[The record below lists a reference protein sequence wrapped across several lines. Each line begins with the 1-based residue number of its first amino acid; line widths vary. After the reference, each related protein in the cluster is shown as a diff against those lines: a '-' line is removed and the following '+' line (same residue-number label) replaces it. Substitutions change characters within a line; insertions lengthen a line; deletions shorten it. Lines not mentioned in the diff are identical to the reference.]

1 MIRIGVIGGGPAG
14 MMAAYQAA
22 ARGAEVTVFER
33 NPFAGKK
40 LRITGKGRCN
50 VTNDCTRETFFAS
63 VLTNPKF
70 LYSAAAKFTPADT
83 MAFFEEAGVPL
94 KVERGNRVFPVSDQA
109 VDIAHAL
116 EKRCKNAGVVFRFG
130 CRVTEIAKAGSGYA
144 VCIANGNTIRTEY
157 CDRVI
162 VATGGVSYPATGSDG
177 DGHRMLAGLGVSVTP
192 LSPSLV
198 PVETKED
205 VSGMMGLSLR
215 NVTLTVTRGGKT
227 IFHEMGEMLFTHFG
241 VSGPLVLSASA
252 NMQKGNVSDYRF
264 SIDLKPALERETL
277 DKRVL
282 SDFAKCAHKD
292 LINALDALLPKSII
306 PYFLDASGV
315 SGRKKAGELTREERL
330 RLVDLCKSLPLTPTK
345 FRPMAEA
352 IVTHGGVSVK
362 AVNPGTMELRE
373 LPGIYVC
380 GELLDTDAYTG
391 GFNLQIA
398 FSTACTAG
406 KSAAETDDA
415 IDNAKE

>member
-1 MIRIGVIGGGPAG
+1 MTRVFVIGGGPAG

-22 ARGAEVTVFER
+22 SCGAEVTVFER

-50 VTNDCTRETFFAS
+50 VTNDCTRETFLAS

-70 LYSAAAKFTPADT
+70 LYSAAAKFTAADT

-94 KVERGNRVFPVSDQA
+94 KTERGNRVFPVSDKA

-116 EKRCKNAGVVFRFG
+116 EKRCRSAGVAFRFG
-130 CRVTEIAKAGSGYA
+130 CRVTEIAKADPGYA
-144 VCIANGNTIRTEY
+144 LCIADGTAERAES

-177 DGHRMLAGLGVSVTP
+177 DGHRMLAGLGIPVTP

-205 VSGMMGLSLR
+205 VSEMMGLSLR

-227 IFHEMGEMLFTHFG
+227 VFSEMGEMLFTHFG

-252 NMQKGNVSDYRF
+252 NMQKGSVADYRF
-264 SIDLKPALERETL
+264 SIDLKPALDRETL

-282 SDFAKCAHKD
+282 SDLAKYAHKD
-292 LINALDALLPKSII
+292 LINAMDELLPKSLI
-306 PYFLDASGV
+306 PYFIGASGV
-315 SGRKKAGELTREERL
+315 SGRIKAGELTREQRL
-330 RLVDLCKSLPLTPTK
+330 RLVELCKALPLTPTK

-352 IVTHGGVSVK
+352 IVTHGGVSVR
-362 AVNPGTMELRE
+362 AVNPATMELRD
-373 LPGIYVC
+373 LPGVYVC
-380 GELLDTDAYTG
+380 GELIDTDAYTG

-398 FSTACTAG
+398 FSTACIAG
-406 KSAAETDDA
+406 KSAGTA
-415 IDNAKE
+415 

>member
-1 MIRIGVIGGGPAG
+1 MTRVFVIGGGPAG

-22 ARGAEVTVFER
+22 LCGAEVTVFER

-50 VTNDCTRETFFAS
+50 VTNDCTRETFLAS

-70 LYSAAAKFTPADT
+70 LYSAAAKFTAADT

-94 KVERGNRVFPVSDQA
+94 KTERGNRVFPVSDKA

-116 EKRCKNAGVVFRFG
+116 EKRCRSAGVAFRFG
-130 CRVTEIAKAGSGYA
+130 CRVTEIAKADPGYA
-144 VCIANGNTIRTEY
+144 LSIADGTTERTES

-177 DGHRMLAGLGVSVTP
+177 DGHRMLAGLGIPVTP

-205 VSGMMGLSLR
+205 VSEMMGLSLR

-227 IFHEMGEMLFTHFG
+227 VFSEMGEMLFTHFG

-252 NMQKGNVSDYRF
+252 NMQKGSVSDYRF
-264 SIDLKPALERETL
+264 SIDLKPALDRETL

-282 SDFAKCAHKD
+282 SDLAKYAHKD
-292 LINALDALLPKSII
+292 LINAMDELLPKSLI
-306 PYFLDASGV
+306 PYFIGASGV
-315 SGRKKAGELTREERL
+315 SGRIKAGELTREQRL
-330 RLVDLCKSLPLTPTK
+330 RLVELCKALPLTPTK

-362 AVNPGTMELRE
+362 AVNPATMELRD
-373 LPGIYVC
+373 LPGVYVC
-380 GELLDTDAYTG
+380 GELIDTDAYTG

-398 FSTACTAG
+398 FSTACIAG
-406 KSAAETDDA
+406 KSAGTA
-415 IDNAKE
+415 

>member
-1 MIRIGVIGGGPAG
+1 MTRVFVIGGGPAG

-22 ARGAEVTVFER
+22 SCGAEVTVFER

-50 VTNDCTRETFFAS
+50 VTNDCTRETFLAS

-70 LYSAAAKFTPADT
+70 LYSAAAKFTAADT

-94 KVERGNRVFPVSDQA
+94 KTERGNRVFPVSDKA

-116 EKRCKNAGVVFRFG
+116 EKRCRSAGVAFRFG
-130 CRVTEIAKAGSGYA
+130 CRVTEIAKADPGYA
-144 VCIANGNTIRTEY
+144 LSIADGTAERTES

-177 DGHRMLAGLGVSVTP
+177 DGHRMLAGLGIPVTP

-205 VSGMMGLSLR
+205 VSEMMGLSLR

-227 IFHEMGEMLFTHFG
+227 VFSEMGEMLFTHFG

-252 NMQKGNVSDYRF
+252 NMQKGSVSDYRF
-264 SIDLKPALERETL
+264 SIDLKPALDRETL

-282 SDFAKCAHKD
+282 SDLAKYAHKD
-292 LINALDALLPKSII
+292 LINALDELLPKSLI
-306 PYFLDASGV
+306 PYFVAASGV
-315 SGRKKAGELTREERL
+315 SGRIKAGELTREQRL
-330 RLVDLCKSLPLTPTK
+330 RLVELCKALPLTPTK

-362 AVNPGTMELRE
+362 AVNPATMELRD
-373 LPGIYVC
+373 LPGVYVC
-380 GELLDTDAYTG
+380 GELIDTDAYTG

-398 FSTACTAG
+398 FSTACIAG
-406 KSAAETDDA
+406 KSAGTA
-415 IDNAKE
+415 

>member
-1 MIRIGVIGGGPAG
+1 MTRVFVIGGGPAG

-22 ARGAEVTVFER
+22 SCGAEVTVFER

-50 VTNDCTRETFFAS
+50 VTNDCTRETFLAS

-70 LYSAAAKFTPADT
+70 LYSAAAKFTAADT

-94 KVERGNRVFPVSDQA
+94 KTERGNRVFPVSDKA

-116 EKRCKNAGVVFRFG
+116 EKRCRSAGVAFRFG
-130 CRVTEIAKAGSGYA
+130 CRVTEIAKADPGYA
-144 VCIANGNTIRTEY
+144 LCIADGTAERTES

-177 DGHRMLAGLGVSVTP
+177 DGHRMLAGLGIPVTP

-205 VSGMMGLSLR
+205 VSEMMGLSLR

-227 IFHEMGEMLFTHFG
+227 VFSEMGEMLFTHFG

-252 NMQKGNVSDYRF
+252 NMQKGSVADYRF
-264 SIDLKPALERETL
+264 SIDLKPALDRETL

-282 SDFAKCAHKD
+282 SDLAKYAHKD
-292 LINALDALLPKSII
+292 LINAMDELLPKSLI
-306 PYFLDASGV
+306 PYFIGASGV
-315 SGRKKAGELTREERL
+315 SGRIKAGELTREQRL
-330 RLVDLCKSLPLTPTK
+330 RLVELCKALPLTPTK

-362 AVNPGTMELRE
+362 AVNPATMELRD
-373 LPGIYVC
+373 LPGVYVC
-380 GELLDTDAYTG
+380 GELIDTDAYTG

-398 FSTACTAG
+398 FSTACIAG
-406 KSAAETDDA
+406 KSAGTA
-415 IDNAKE
+415 

>member
-1 MIRIGVIGGGPAG
+1 MTRVFVIGGGPAG

-22 ARGAEVTVFER
+22 LCGAEVTVFER

-50 VTNDCTRETFFAS
+50 VTNDCTRETFLAS

-70 LYSAAAKFTPADT
+70 LYSAAAKFTAADT

-94 KVERGNRVFPVSDQA
+94 KTERGNRVFPVSDKA

-116 EKRCKNAGVVFRFG
+116 EKRCRSAGVAFRFG
-130 CRVTEIAKAGSGYA
+130 CRVTEIAKADPGYA
-144 VCIANGNTIRTEY
+144 LCIADGTAERTES

-177 DGHRMLAGLGVSVTP
+177 DGHRMLAGLGIPVTP

-205 VSGMMGLSLR
+205 VSEMMGLSLR

-227 IFHEMGEMLFTHFG
+227 VFSEMGEMLFTHFG

-252 NMQKGNVSDYRF
+252 NMQKGSVSDYRF
-264 SIDLKPALERETL
+264 SIDLKPALDRETL

-282 SDFAKCAHKD
+282 SDLAKYAHKD
-292 LINALDALLPKSII
+292 LINAMDELLPKSLI
-306 PYFLDASGV
+306 PYFIGASGV
-315 SGRKKAGELTREERL
+315 PGRIKAGALTREQRL
-330 RLVDLCKSLPLTPTK
+330 CLVELCKALPLTPTK

-362 AVNPGTMELRE
+362 AVNPATMELRD
-373 LPGIYVC
+373 LPGVYVC
-380 GELLDTDAYTG
+380 GEIIDTDAYTG

-398 FSTACTAG
+398 FSTACIAG
-406 KSAAETDDA
+406 KSAGTA
-415 IDNAKE
+415 

>member
-1 MIRIGVIGGGPAG
+1 MTRVFVIGGGPAG

-22 ARGAEVTVFER
+22 SCGAEVTVFER

-50 VTNDCTRETFFAS
+50 VTNDCTRETFLAS

-70 LYSAAAKFTPADT
+70 LYSAAAKFTAADT

-94 KVERGNRVFPVSDQA
+94 KTERGNRVFPVSDKA

-116 EKRCKNAGVVFRFG
+116 EKRCRSAGVAFRFG
-130 CRVTEIAKAGSGYA
+130 CRVTEIAKADPGYA
-144 VCIANGNTIRTEY
+144 LSIADGTTERTES

-177 DGHRMLAGLGVSVTP
+177 DGHRMLAGLGIPVTP

-205 VSGMMGLSLR
+205 VSEMMGLSLR

-227 IFHEMGEMLFTHFG
+227 VFSEMGEMLFTHFG

-252 NMQKGNVSDYRF
+252 NMQKGSVSDYRF
-264 SIDLKPALERETL
+264 SIDLKPALDRETL

-282 SDFAKCAHKD
+282 SDLAKYAHKD
-292 LINALDALLPKSII
+292 LINAMDELLPKSLI
-306 PYFLDASGV
+306 PYFIGASGV
-315 SGRKKAGELTREERL
+315 SGRIKAGELTREQRL
-330 RLVDLCKSLPLTPTK
+330 RLVELCKALPLTPTK

-352 IVTHGGVSVK
+352 IVTHGGVSVR
-362 AVNPGTMELRE
+362 AVNPATMELRD
-373 LPGIYVC
+373 LPGVYVC
-380 GELLDTDAYTG
+380 GELIDTDAYTG

-398 FSTACTAG
+398 FSTACIAG
-406 KSAAETDDA
+406 KSAGTV
-415 IDNAKE
+415 

>member
-1 MIRIGVIGGGPAG
+1 MTRVFVIGGGPAG

-22 ARGAEVTVFER
+22 SCGAEVTVFER

-50 VTNDCTRETFFAS
+50 VTNDCTRETFLAS

-70 LYSAAAKFTPADT
+70 LYSAAAKFTAADT

-94 KVERGNRVFPVSDQA
+94 KTERGNRVFPVSDKA

-116 EKRCKNAGVVFRFG
+116 EKRCRSAGVAFRFG
-130 CRVTEIAKAGSGYA
+130 CRVTEIAKADPGYA
-144 VCIANGNTIRTEY
+144 LCIADGTTERTES

-177 DGHRMLAGLGVSVTP
+177 DGHRMLAGLGIPVTP

-205 VSGMMGLSLR
+205 VSEMMGLSLR

-227 IFHEMGEMLFTHFG
+227 VFSEMGEMLFTHFG

-252 NMQKGNVSDYRF
+252 NMQKGSVSDYRF
-264 SIDLKPALERETL
+264 SIDLKPALDRETL

-282 SDFAKCAHKD
+282 SDLAKYAHKD
-292 LINALDALLPKSII
+292 LINAMDELLPKSLI
-306 PYFLDASGV
+306 PYFIGASGV
-315 SGRKKAGELTREERL
+315 SGRIKAGELTREQRL
-330 RLVDLCKSLPLTPTK
+330 RLVELCKALPLTPTK

-352 IVTHGGVSVK
+352 IVTHGGVSVR
-362 AVNPGTMELRE
+362 AVNPATMELRD
-373 LPGIYVC
+373 LPGVYVC
-380 GELLDTDAYTG
+380 GELIDTDAYTG

-398 FSTACTAG
+398 FSTACLAG
-406 KSAAETDDA
+406 K
-415 IDNAKE
+415 NAGTAQTKPKPFS

>member
-1 MIRIGVIGGGPAG
+1 MTRVFVIGGGPAG

-22 ARGAEVTVFER
+22 SCGAEVTVFER

-50 VTNDCTRETFFAS
+50 VTNDCTRETFLAS

-70 LYSAAAKFTPADT
+70 LYSAAAKFTAADT

-94 KVERGNRVFPVSDQA
+94 KTERGNRVFPVSDKA

-116 EKRCKNAGVVFRFG
+116 EKRCRSAGVAFRFG
-130 CRVTEIAKAGSGYA
+130 CRVTEIAKADPGYA
-144 VCIANGNTIRTEY
+144 LSIADGTTERTES

-177 DGHRMLAGLGVSVTP
+177 DGHRMLAGLGIPVTP

-205 VSGMMGLSLR
+205 VSEMMGLSLR

-227 IFHEMGEMLFTHFG
+227 VFSEMGEMLFTHFG

-252 NMQKGNVSDYRF
+252 NMQKGSVSDYRF
-264 SIDLKPALERETL
+264 SIDLKPALDRETL

-282 SDFAKCAHKD
+282 SDLAKYAQKD
-292 LINALDALLPKSII
+292 LINAMDELLPKSLI
-306 PYFLDASGV
+306 PYFIGASGV
-315 SGRKKAGELTREERL
+315 SGRIKAGELTREQRL
-330 RLVDLCKSLPLTPTK
+330 RLVELCKALPLTPTK

-362 AVNPGTMELRE
+362 AVNPATMELRD
-373 LPGIYVC
+373 LPGVYVC
-380 GELLDTDAYTG
+380 GELIDTDAYTG

-398 FSTACTAG
+398 FSTACIAG
-406 KSAAETDDA
+406 KSAGTA
-415 IDNAKE
+415 